1 MTTSAARDI
10 EAVARVSAVP
20 NILQVI
26 TEATGMRFAVIA
38 RVTHSSW
45 TACAVRDELGMGLKV
60 GDHLEVAWTLCSRVQ
75 IGREPIIVEHASNE
89 AEYCQHPAL
98 RYFRL
103 ESYIA
108 MPIILKT
115 GEIFGTLCAVDT
127 KPAKLRET
135 KTVGMMKLFAELLA
149 VQLEA
154 EDLHAQSA
162 EALAEARMTAE
173 LREQF
178 IAVLGH
184 DLRNPL
190 SSIAMGAQLLAR
202 HDLGDIPRMTVER
215 IGKSARRIELLI
227 NAMLDLARGRLAGG
241 MMLETSRVRD
251 LEAPVRHLIDEII
264 SSHPGKGVRLVV
276 EGNGQVVCDRQRIEQ
291 LVSNLVT
298 NAIDHSD
305 GKEPVDVFLRILPD
319 KLSLSVHNTGA
330 PIRADVLPR
339 LFHPFYRGGDDE
351 PHGGL
356 GLGLFIV
363 SEIARAHGG
372 SVRADSSALAGTTF
386 TVTLPREPR
395 DASCVA

>member
-20 NILQVI
+20 NILQVV

-38 RVTHSSW
+38 RVTATSW
-45 TACAVRDELGMGLKV
+45 TACAVRDELGLGLRIGDVLDV
-60 GDHLEVAWTLCSRVQ
+60 GWTLCSRVQ
-75 IGREPIIVEHASNE
+75 AEREPIIIEQATNE
-89 AEYCQHPAL
+89 PQYCRHPAL
-98 RYFRL
+98 LHFRL

-108 MPIILKT
+108 MPIILKS
-115 GEIFGTLCAVDT
+115 GEIFGTLCAMDI
-127 KPAKLRET
+127 KPAELRET
-135 KTVGMMKLFAELLA
+135 KIVGMMKLFTELLA
-149 VQLEA
+149 AQLEA
-154 EDLHAQSA
+154 EDVHAQSA
-162 EALAEARMTAE
+162 AALAEARVTAE

-190 SSIAMGAQLLAR
+190 SSIAMGAQLLSR
-202 HDLGDIPRMTVER
+202 HVLADVPRMTVER
-215 IGKSARRIELLI
+215 IGKSARRIELLV

-241 MMLETSRVRD
+241 MTLETSRVPD
-251 LEAPVRHLIDEII
+251 LEAPVRHLIDEIT
-264 SSHPGKGVRLVV
+264 SSHPNRSVRLSV

-305 GKEPVDVFLRILPD
+305 GKEPVDVVIRLLPD
-319 KLSLSVHNTGA
+319 KLSLTVHNSGT

-339 LFHPFYRGGDDE
+339 LFHPFYRGSEGE
-351 PHGGL
+351 PQKGL

-372 SVRADSSALAGTTF
+372 SVRADSSAREGTTF

-395 DASCVA
+395 DVSCVA